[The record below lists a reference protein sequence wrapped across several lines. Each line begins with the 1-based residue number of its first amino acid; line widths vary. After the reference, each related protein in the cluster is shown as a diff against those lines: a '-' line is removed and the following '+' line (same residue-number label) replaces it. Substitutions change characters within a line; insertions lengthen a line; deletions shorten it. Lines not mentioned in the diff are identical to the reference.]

1 MLFALKRLL
10 ILFVIVLAVYCLW
23 PRSSSLSARNPER
36 MAQLQVTVWKDAA
49 RKKRQEL
56 ILPLYETYEGQYR
69 IPPVSSLMMAFDT
82 ARALYIFHTA
92 PDAADQE
99 KALMPLMTVFTTL
112 RSAMKSN
119 FDVNAAA
126 HLELMI
132 WSLRAEHAKRGEL
145 TSAWSDLIAL
155 LYGCPA
161 ADALPS
167 AKKFAQA
174 AKLADEGKWDE
185 ARSTSAEAWT
195 AVNALAPQKP

>member
-23 PRSSSLSARNPER
+23 PRSSSLSACNPER

-56 ILPLYETYEGQYR
+56 IRPLYETYEGQYR
-69 IPPVSSLMMAFDT
+69 LPPVSSLMMAFDT

-99 KALMPLMTVFTTL
+99 KALLPLKAVFTTL
-112 RSAMKSN
+112 RNATKSN
-119 FDVNAAA
+119 FDADAAA

-132 WSLRAEHAKRGEL
+132 WSLRADHAKRGEL

-155 LYGCPA
+155 LYGRPT

-185 ARSTSAEAWT
+185 ARSTAAEAWT
-195 AVNALAPQKP
+195 AVKALASPKP